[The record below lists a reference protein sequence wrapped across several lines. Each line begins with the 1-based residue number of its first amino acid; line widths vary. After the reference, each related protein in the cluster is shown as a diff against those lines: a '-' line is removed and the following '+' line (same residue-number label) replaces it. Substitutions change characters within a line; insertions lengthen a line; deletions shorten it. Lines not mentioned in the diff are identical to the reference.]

1 MKSSCVFV
9 PLLLFWVI
17 VNKEKCHMHIQTVI
31 FDLGGVLI
39 DWNPRYLYRKLMKS
53 EAEMEYFLANICTP
67 AWNAQQDAGRPF
79 HEGVAVLIKQHPQHR
94 ALIEAY
100 RQRWEEMLGGEL
112 GESVAI
118 FRQIKS
124 TGLPIYALTNW
135 SAETFHPTQ
144 KKFGF
149 LHEFDGIVFSGKE
162 KVAKPDPRLFHIL
175 LERYKIEASTALYI
189 DDNADNIITAK
200 QLGLHTIHFQN
211 APQLR
216 QALQELKVL

>member
-1 MKSSCVFV
+1 M
-9 PLLLFWVI
+9 I
-17 VNKEKCHMHIQTVI
+17 VNKEKDRVHIQIVI

-53 EAEMEYFLANICTP
+53 EAEIEHFLSHICTP

-79 HEGVAVLIKQHPQHR
+79 HEGVTVLIKQYPQYR
-94 ALIEAY
+94 ELIEAY
-100 RQRWEEMLGGEL
+100 HQRWEETLGDAL
-112 GESVAI
+112 WESVEI

-124 TGLPIYALTNW
+124 AGLPVYALTNW
-135 SAETFHPTQ
+135 SAETFPYTR
-144 KKFGF
+144 KRFSF
-149 LHEFDGIVFSGKE
+149 LHEFDGIVVSGEE
-162 KVAKPDPRLFHIL
+162 KVAKPEARLFHIL

-189 DDNADNIITAK
+189 DDNADNIATAK
-200 QLGLHTIHFQN
+200 QLGLHSIHFQN